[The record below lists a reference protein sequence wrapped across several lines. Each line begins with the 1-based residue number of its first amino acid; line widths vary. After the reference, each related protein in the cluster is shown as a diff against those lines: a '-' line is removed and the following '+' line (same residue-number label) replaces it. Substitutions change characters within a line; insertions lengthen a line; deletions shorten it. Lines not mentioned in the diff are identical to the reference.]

1 MKYTTIHLHTSLTHR
16 IPSGEGDVH
25 LPPGWGTIPHVEAL
39 RQLPAYEGLYV
50 LEIRPRFFEHF
61 ATALHAARQFVARA
75 TG

>member
-39 RQLPAYEGLYV
+39 RQFHAFSTMHWIALAYRQRTPG
-50 LEIRPRFFEHF
+50 
-61 ATALHAARQFVARA
+61 AR
-75 TG
+75 